1 MIRVHRELLSR
12 GDFIP
17 IAKIH
22 CITICDNSY
31 KFSLYF
37 GGPAGDRSR
46 IIYLP
51 THANFRDPDS
61 ATCVLAGARLRLS
74 IPH

>member
-37 GGPAGDRSR
+37 GGPAGDRTPDLL
-46 IIYLP
+46 I
-51 THANFRDPDS
+51 ANEAFY
-61 ATCVLAGARLRLS
+61 
-74 IPH
+74 H